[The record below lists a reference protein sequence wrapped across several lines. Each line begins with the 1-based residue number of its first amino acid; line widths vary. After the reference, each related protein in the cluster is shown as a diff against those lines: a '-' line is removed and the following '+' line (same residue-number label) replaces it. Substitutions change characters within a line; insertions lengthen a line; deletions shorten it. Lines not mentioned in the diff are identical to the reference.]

1 MKKITLISVFLFFLM
16 GAHNSFAAVS
26 SWDFDKVHSN
36 FYFSVDHIFSKVHGN
51 FRDFSGTIRFD
62 PENLAE
68 SSFVF
73 EIVVDSINTDNGKR
87 DKHLLSA
94 DFFDEK
100 KFPTIRF
107 ESKTISAVG
116 NNNYIAAGKFT
127 IKGEGYDLSI
137 PLALTG
143 IKQHPAQKDML
154 VAGFNGKLTIDRL
167 AYKVGTG
174 KLYDF
179 GVVGKDVDILISLEV
194 LSKK

>member
-16 GAHNSFAAVS
+16 GAQNSFAEVT
-26 SWDFDKVHSN
+26 SWEFDKVHSN

-51 FRDFSGTIRFD
+51 FRDYSGTIRFD

-73 EIVVDSINTDNGKR
+73 EIVVESINTDNGKR

-100 KFPTIRF
+100 SFPTIRF
-107 ESKTISAVG
+107 ESKSISAVG
-116 NNNYIAAGKFT
+116 NNNYVVAGTFT
-127 IKGEGYDLSI
+127 IKGQDYDLNV

-143 IKQHPAQKDML
+143 VKQHPAQKDML

-179 GVVGKDVDILISLEV
+179 GVVGKDVEILISLEV
-194 LSKK
+194 LTKK